1 MSYTATVVRSPQP
14 PQASTSVAP
23 SASASLAGAARANK
37 LGLFGMV
44 SEECLDQIRRHVAP
58 IKGLHAWTAQA
69 IYTAL
74 AVSASRQGQASVADG
89 QRCWVTIAEL
99 AARTG
104 MGRRN
109 IERYLPVLQDAG
121 VIRIIHAH
129 DTLHRP
135 VASHYLFV
143 YRHTASDGI
152 PTPES
157 GSTASPVVDHG
168 VSTTPESAGLDSG
181 VGTLTKSQRKRSE
194 SGPEGAP
201 VAVAQEE
208 REETFPP
215 ETIDTH
221 PDSVATVPESVQ
233 PALNCNSMTPPSPVP
248 SPVEARWTR
257 ARETLRSEVS
267 AAAFSAWLE
276 PLLPLPAVL
285 PAGESSDEVA
295 SDALVLVCGSTFQ
308 REQIVRRYRPRIEKA
323 FGGSVEFTVE
333 PVTPPGAR
341 VGG

>member
-129 DTLHRP
+129 DTLHFRATKPAKLPPVRQANPWLVAPRRP
-135 VASHYLFV
+135 PLHRL
-143 YRHTASDGI
+143 RHRCC
-152 PTPES
+152 TP
-157 GSTASPVVDHG
+157 STASPLDPPNCYNSVDH
-168 VSTTPESAGLDSG
+168 AG
-181 VGTLTKSQRKRSE
+181 R
-194 SGPEGAP
+194 
-201 VAVAQEE
+201 
-208 REETFPP
+208 
-215 ETIDTH
+215 
-221 PDSVATVPESVQ
+221 
-233 PALNCNSMTPPSPVP
+233 
-248 SPVEARWTR
+248 
-257 ARETLRSEVS
+257 
-267 AAAFSAWLE
+267 
-276 PLLPLPAVL
+276 
-285 PAGESSDEVA
+285 
-295 SDALVLVCGSTFQ
+295 
-308 REQIVRRYRPRIEKA
+308 
-323 FGGSVEFTVE
+323 
-333 PVTPPGAR
+333 
-341 VGG
+341 